1 MTEMGGVVDRV
12 EHDGEAGRVRAVFW
26 RLAALLLLLL
36 YPILRAD
43 RPYNDDLK
51 RALLGRA
58 SWDSNGRPLTTLLM
72 RALQAYD
79 HTMVDIAPLSQ
90 VGAVLLLAWIGARL
104 AVRHARATPWLAALL
119 VFPLGAQPFFLE
131 NLSFRFDALSMA
143 LAVVLAA
150 WPLLMPDGRKPWQR
164 GVLCLFASLCLYQPA
179 TNVFLVFA
187 LLEVWQKQADGTAPA
202 AWLRSLGRR
211 ALQWLLAMGIYELVV
226 GMHISGW
233 VKRQAAPIRGL
244 HELPL
249 LGRNFVR
256 FYSYV
261 GDAFNGH
268 WWSVFAPVLL
278 MLALAPVAIGLRH
291 ARGRTP
297 LTAALLGLCAL
308 GMPLATLVAAL
319 GPMLVLREPEIRSR
333 VLIGVGAL
341 LVAGLLAAHAW
352 LSRWRSGARVSA
364 ALAGVLATSM
374 LVIAS
379 AYGNAMAAQQRMEC
393 HVAAR
398 LADDL
403 AALSAGHP
411 ITALQVSGS
420 VGFAPLA
427 DHAAV
432 EFPLLR
438 SLVPVYLTEA
448 DLFATSGFLMGYLP
462 AWVDARRPAS
472 IGLPPGQS
480 AAMVA
485 CAGAPWRQAAGYR
498 LCLDGGTARV
508 DFLPAALPSPQQRR

>member
-1 MTEMGGVVDRV
+1 MAGVVDPV
-12 EHDGEAGRVRAVFW
+12 EHDGEADRVRAVFW

-104 AVRHARATPWLAALL
+104 AVRHVRATPWLAALL

-150 WPLLMPDGRKPWQR
+150 WPLLMPDGRKAWQR

-187 LLEVWQKQADGTAPA
+187 LLEVWQRQAGGTEAST
-202 AWLRSLGRR
+202 WLRALGRR
-211 ALQWLLAMGIYELVV
+211 ALQWLLAMGIYELLV

-249 LGRNFVR
+249 LGRNFAR
-256 FYSYV
+256 FYGYV

-268 WWSVFAPVLL
+268 WWGLFAPVLV
-278 MLALAPVAIGLRH
+278 MLALAPMAIGLRH
-291 ARGRTP
+291 ARGRAP
-297 LTAALLGLCAL
+297 LPAALLGLCAL
-308 GMPLATLVAAL
+308 AMPLAALVAAL
-319 GPMLVLREPEIRSR
+319 GPMLVLREPEIRPR
-333 VLIGVGAL
+333 VLIGVGAVL
-341 LVAGLLAAHAW
+341 AAGLLAVHAW
-352 LSRWRSGARVSA
+352 LSRWRPGVRVSSV
-364 ALAGVLATSM
+364 LAGVLASSM

-379 AYGNAMAAQQRMEC
+379 AYGNAMAAQQRMER
-393 HVAAR
+393 HVASR

-403 AALSAGHP
+403 AVLSATHP
-411 ITALQVSGS
+411 VTALEVSGS

-438 SLVPVYLTEA
+438 SLVPIYLSGA

-462 AWVDARRPAS
+462 QWVDARRPAGIALQPERS
-472 IGLPPGQS
+472 DAL
-480 AAMVA
+480 AA

-498 LCLDGGTARV
+498 LCLDGGTVLV
-508 DFLPAALPSPQQRR
+508 DFQPAALPSAQQRR